1 MKGLALFVL
10 GALIGLII
18 GALWIGPERVGELSD
33 EGVAAING
41 AIESYSQAFMA
52 NDWPTFATHYAED
65 AVAMPPNAPA
75 MQGRAAIRELAESWP
90 TITAFSPTVEE
101 IDGCRDLAFLS
112 ATYSL
117 AAMPEGAPEPWEDN
131 GKYVEIWRRQPDG
144 SWLIAVEIW
153 NSDNPPPVPG
163 EAGE

>member
-33 EGVAAING
+33 EGVAAINS
-41 AIESYSQAFMA
+41 AVESYSEAFVA

-65 AVAMPPNAPA
+65 AVAMPPNTPA

-101 IDGCRDLAFLS
+101 IDGCRDLAFLR

-153 NSDNPPPVPG
+153 NSDNPPAVPG

>member
-10 GALIGLII
+10 GAIIGLVV
-18 GALWIGPERVGELSD
+18 GALWIGPERVGGLSD
-33 EGVAAING
+33 EGVAAINS
-41 AIESYSQAFMA
+41 AVESYSEAFVA
-52 NDWPTFATHYAED
+52 NDWPTFATHYAEN
-65 AVAMPPNAPA
+65 AVAMPPSAPA
-75 MQGRAAIRELAESWP
+75 MQGRGAIRELAESWP

-101 IDGCRDLAFLS
+101 IDGCRDLAFLR

-117 AAMPEGAPEPWEDN
+117 AAMPEGAPEPWEDE

-153 NSDNPPPVPG
+153 NSDSPPPAPG
-163 EAGE
+163 GGGE